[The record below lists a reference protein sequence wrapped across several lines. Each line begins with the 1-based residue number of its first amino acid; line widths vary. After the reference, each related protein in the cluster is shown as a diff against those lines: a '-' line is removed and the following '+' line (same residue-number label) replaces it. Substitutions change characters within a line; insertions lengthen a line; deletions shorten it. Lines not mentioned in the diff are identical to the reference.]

1 MTTSSIPAAA
11 HRATFHMRRQSRSV
25 PASCWRPACDPVRTP
40 GRWTSTARGPLPSW
54 TGRPGGAAM
63 CGSLGLRNPRW
74 RPSSWT
80 NPAHGTGIRW
90 RPGHWR
96 IGCRHVRHVLR
107 AAGGAGAAGPS
118 SPPDV
123 APWAAAMSP
132 RDRPASPSVPAAL
145 TGIQSAPA
153 RSLGTG
159 RGSLE
164 GVLPVSNYFLPPPLN
179 SAEYRISP
187 PITTTN
193 RPRIVWLLIRPA
205 EVCPTG

>member
-1 MTTSSIPAAA
+1 MATSKIPAAA
-11 HRATFHMRRQSRSV
+11 TRATFHMRRQSMSV

-54 TGRPGGAAM
+54 TGRPGGTAM
-63 CGSLGLRNPRW
+63 WGSLGLRNPRW

-80 NPAHGTGIRW
+80 HPAHGTGRRW

-96 IGCRHVRHVLR
+96 TGCWHVRHVLR

-123 APWAAAMSP
+123 ASWAAAMSP
-132 RDRPASPSVPAAL
+132 RDRPASPAVPAAPGSPM
-145 TGIQSAPA
+145 GIQSAPPPGH
-153 RSLGTG
+153 STG

-164 GVLPVSNYFLPPPLN
+164 GVLSVMGTPP
-179 SAEYRISP
+179 
-187 PITTTN
+187 N
-193 RPRIVWLLIRPA
+193 RYQGRDRDEHGRA
-205 EVCPTG
+205 